1 MKLSLPLP
9 VLDPRRRWA
18 EVIEPIVAVEAPQRS
33 IAHGISADLLER
45 WSDAPSRR
53 ALERDPSFSR
63 HKPAVQRVLGGFD
76 WDLGATEARPGANS
90 TRAVQW
96 NIERGKR
103 FEALTQVLRG
113 GASLANADLYLL
125 CEADWGMGRSGNRR
139 VPQAVAEALG
149 MGYVFAPSHLVLSP
163 GDLAER
169 DHGEANTDAL
179 HGVALLT
186 RYPVRRVCG
195 VPLPE
200 YVDKFGVTERR
211 LGWKR
216 ALVCE
221 LEFPQGLVTVAVAHL
236 DPFSPPRH
244 RARQMRILLRAIE
257 RFGNHQ
263 VLLGGDL
270 NTSTYDFGSAPGLAF
285 NVASKLARLGFDR
298 SIDAYMIPEQTY
310 ERGMFRALHEAGF
323 RSDGYIDPSKGT
335 SYFDLNDPEV
345 VAKTLEYLPRSVFD
359 WLQRRL
365 EPWNGCVPLRLDW
378 FVGRGLSPRGAE
390 VIERPTADGGHVADH
405 NPICVELSS
414 ARV

>member
-18 EVIEPIVAVEAPQRS
+18 EILEPIVEVDGPRRS
-33 IAHGISADLLER
+33 IAHGLGADTLQR
-45 WSDAPSRR
+45 WSQAPSRR
-53 ALERDPSFSR
+53 ALERDPSFAG
-63 HKPAVQRVLGGFD
+63 HKPTVERVLGGFD
-76 WDLGATEARPGANS
+76 WDLSTTQARPAGTS

-103 FEALTQVLRG
+103 FDALTSVLRA
-113 GASLANADLYLL
+113 GASLGDADLYLL

-139 VPQAVAEALG
+139 VPQAIAEALG
-149 MGYVFAPSHLVLSP
+149 MGYVFAPSYLVLSP
-163 GDLAER
+163 GDLAEL
-169 DHGEANTDAL
+169 DHGESNSDAL

-221 LEFPQGLVTVAVAHL
+221 LEFPQGPVSVAVAHL

-257 RFGNHQ
+257 RFGNHR

-270 NTSTYDFGSAPGLAF
+270 NTSTYDFGSAPGLAY
-285 NVASKLARLGFDR
+285 NVASKLARLGLDR
-298 SIDAYMIPEQTY
+298 SIEVCTIPEQTY
-310 ERGMFRALHEAGF
+310 ERRMFRALREAGF
-323 RSDGYIDPSKGT
+323 RSEGFVDPSKGT
-335 SYFDLNDPEV
+335 SYFDLNDPEL
-345 VAKTLEYLPRSVFD
+345 VAKTLEYLPQPVFD
-359 WLQRRL
+359 WLRRRL

-378 FVGRGLSPRGAE
+378 FVGRGLTPSRAE
-390 VIERPTADGGHVADH
+390 VIERPTADGEHVADH
-405 NPICVELSS
+405 NPICVELTC
-414 ARV
+414 A